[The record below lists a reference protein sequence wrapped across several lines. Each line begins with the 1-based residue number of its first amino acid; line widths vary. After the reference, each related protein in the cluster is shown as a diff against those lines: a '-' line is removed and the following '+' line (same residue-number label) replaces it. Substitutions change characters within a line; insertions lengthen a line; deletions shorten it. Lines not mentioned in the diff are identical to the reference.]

1 VGVQVPPSTPRT
13 RANALVVCFFGRSR
27 PAGQAV
33 RWGRVLSFAAMS
45 LTSPLFPRLT
55 QPDDGLAV
63 RVGDRSLSYRQLAAA
78 ASVVAAQLTKGQ
90 RVALVAEPTLE
101 TAVGLAGA
109 LAAGASVIPLSAK
122 AGLREL
128 EHVLTDAEPTVI
140 LTAAGVMLPEALAGI
155 ARIDVLADRPSAA
168 TTTALRL
175 PDMLDDEDIAVIL
188 YTSGTTG
195 LPKGVLIPRRAVT
208 SNLDAIADAWGW
220 TGADRLT
227 HALPLYH
234 VHGLLLGTLGPW
246 RRGGAVELIER
257 FSPEAVGEA
266 IERGATML
274 FAVPTMYRRLA
285 QAAEASRDLA
295 VSLGKPR
302 ILVSGSAALPAVE
315 HERFARLTGQR
326 IVERYG
332 MTETLMN
339 IAVRVDGERRAGF
352 VGLPVPGV
360 DIRLVADDGQVMHD
374 SDNETIGEIQVKGPN
389 LFVGYLNR
397 PDATEATFDG
407 PWFKTGDIGTRAADG
422 YYRIVGRRATDM
434 IKTGGYRIGA
444 GEIEGALLEHPAVSE
459 VAVAGRPDEDLGER
473 IVAWV
478 VLNDGATAT
487 TQELVDHVARL
498 LSGHKRPRV
507 VHFVS
512 ELPRNHMGKVVK
524 SQLV

>member
-1 VGVQVPPSTPRT
+1 MPRT
-13 RANALVVCFFGRSR
+13 A
-27 PAGQAV
+27 
-33 RWGRVLSFAAMS
+33 
-45 LTSPLFPRLT
+45 PLFPRLT

-63 RVGDRSLSYRQLAAA
+63 RVGDRSLSYCQLAAA
-78 ASVVAAQLTKGQ
+78 AAVVAAWLTKGQ
-90 RVALVAEPTLE
+90 RVAIVAEPSLE
-101 TAVGLAGA
+101 TAIALAGA

-128 EHVLTDAEPTVI
+128 EHVLADAEPTMV
-140 LTAAGVMLPEALAGI
+140 LTATGVVLPEAIAGLP
-155 ARIDVLADRPSAA
+155 RLDVCVDADDVADRG
-168 TTTALRL
+168 RQL
-175 PDMLDDEDIAVIL
+175 PDLLDDEDIAFIL

-208 SNLDAIADAWGW
+208 SNLDAIAEAWGW
-220 TGADRLT
+220 TAADRLT

-234 VHGLLLGTLGPW
+234 VHGLILGTLGSW

-257 FSPEAVGEA
+257 FSPEAVGAA

-285 QAAEASRDLA
+285 QAAEASSDLA
-295 VSLGKPR
+295 AALGKPR
-302 ILVSGSAALPAVE
+302 ILVSGSAALPSVE
-315 HERFARLTGQR
+315 HERFERLTGQR

-360 DIRLVADDGQVMHD
+360 EIRLVTDEGQVMDD

-397 PDATEATFDG
+397 PDATEASFDG
-407 PWFKTGDIGTRAADG
+407 PWFKTGDIGTRAEDG

-459 VAVAGRPDEDLGER
+459 AAVAGRPDEDLGER

-478 VLNDGATAT
+478 VLKDGDRAT
-487 TQELVDHVARL
+487 TQELIDHVAVL
-498 LSGHKRPRV
+498 LSAHKRPRV
-507 VHFVS
+507 VHFVA

-524 SQLV
+524 SQLI